1 MIIAFCGGISIF
13 AQSVPDYSEFKSK
26 MYNIRVANENFK
38 IAASQVDVVDYDNL
52 GTLQSSYDAVIS
64 SVNALSSA
72 ELNTHKAT
80 YLSDSEEQSRYG
92 GSGGGVQC
100 VIEALEEHAD
110 CVYLYATGM
119 PSYLVAQQLERC
131 NKKLVKELQ
140 ACANNGN

>member
-38 IAASQVDVVDYDNL
+38 IATSQVDVVDYDNL

-80 YLSDSEEQSRYG
+80 YLSDSEEESRYG

-100 VIEALEEHAD
+100 VIEALEEHAG
-110 CVYLYATGM
+110 CVYDVVVGM
-119 PSYLVAQQLERC
+119 PSWLVQQQLREC
-131 NKKLVKELQ
+131 NKKLVKKIQEE
-140 ACANNGN
+140 CNWS